1 MHSAGKDLVLGVEVV
16 CILVAVDPQQPLEPV
31 EDGAGA
37 RPRPPLLTLHQAGVR
52 PPHRPQPSLVLGG
65 EHQTGVC
72 HNSGSSTTC
81 IIANTWQKW
90 AENAE
95 NVNPSKK

>member
-16 CILVAVDPQQPLEPV
+16 CILVAVHPQQPLEPV

-37 RPRPPLLTLHQAGVR
+37 LLPLHQAGVR
-52 PPHRPQPSLVLGG
+52 PPHRPQPSLGLGG

-81 IIANTWQKW
+81 IIANTWQKS

>member
-16 CILVAVDPQQPLEPV
+16 CILVAVHPQQPLEPV

-37 RPRPPLLTLHQAGVR
+37 LLPLHQAGVR

-72 HNSGSSTTC
+72 HNSRLSLLQ
-81 IIANTWQKW
+81 IIWQKW
-90 AENAE
+90 GKNAE
-95 NVNPSKK
+95 KITKM

>member
-16 CILVAVDPQQPLEPV
+16 CILVAVHPQQPLEPV

-37 RPRPPLLTLHQAGVR
+37 LLPLHQAGVR

-95 NVNPSKK
+95 NVNTSNK